1 MKRPPLPYLLLL
13 PLLAVL
19 LFGNCGGGVSGL
31 LSSMGHDRRVRFR
44 EIIAR
49 RQAQRFTAR
58 QQLKGPAKREAL
70 RGIEQRTDARLDS
83 LLPVGIDQKKL
94 LHRRSKIERQLAH
107 WPEPTS
113 NFPPIR

>member
-1 MKRPPLPYLLLL
+1 MKRPPLPYLLL

-49 RQAQRFTAR
+49 RQALRLTAR
-58 QQLKGPAKREAL
+58 HQLKGPAKRVAL
-70 RGIEQRTDARLDS
+70 RDIDQRTNARLDS
-83 LLPVGIDQKKL
+83 LLPTAFGQKKL
-94 LHRRSKIERQLAH
+94 LNRRSKIERQLAH
-107 WPEPTS
+107 WPEPTTS
-113 NFPPIR
+113 FVPTR